1 MREHI
6 YCRNYRLSYEKR
18 LKKAV
23 RRQRLRKLMYGALQ
37 AVAVLIV
44 PTVIIMV
51 AANYSNNQEDISS
64 EVNSFDEHFEITE
77 AAGITDGNVVI
88 PDFPVLNIQPNPET
102 DEDISEK
109 SDEKEEYGYP
119 EELMEMLD
127 KYPETIDFVMEY
139 PNKKDIPPAG
149 NVGYVQPGEIPLL
162 IQWDD
167 RWGYEKYGDFII
179 ATDGCGP
186 TILAMVIVG
195 LTGDISV
202 TPYTVA
208 CFAEENNYYEPG
220 VGSKWTL
227 MTDGAQNFGVVGTE
241 LVLCESVIYSELEQ
255 GKPII
260 CSVGAGDFTT
270 NGHFIVLT
278 GVQDGKIKVND
289 PNSRINSNKLWDYET
304 LESQIINLWSYTV
317 Q

>member
-6 YCRNYRLSYEKR
+6 YCRDYKLSYEKR
-18 LKKAV
+18 LRKAV

-37 AVAVLIV
+37 AVSVLIA

-51 AANYSNNQEDISS
+51 AVNYSDRKSDFSTI
-64 EVNSFDEHFEITE
+64 VKSFDERLGITA
-77 AAGITDGNVVI
+77 AAGITDGDIVI
-88 PDFPVLNIQPNPET
+88 PGLPFLDT
-102 DEDISEK
+102 DEESDAKKDISEVK
-109 SDEKEEYGYP
+109 DDKEEYGYP
-119 EELMEMLD
+119 DKLMEMLD
-127 KYPETIDFVMEY
+127 KYPETIDFVLEY
-139 PNKKDIPPAG
+139 PNKKDIIPAG
-149 NVGYVQPGEIPLL
+149 NVGYVRPGEVPLL

-186 TILAMVIVG
+186 TSLAMVVVG

-208 CFAEENNYYEPG
+208 CFAEENGYYEPG

-227 MTDGAQNFGVVGTE
+227 MTDGAQHFGVVGTE
-241 LVLCESVIYSELEQ
+241 LALCESVVYSELEA
-255 GKPII
+255 GNPII

-278 GVQDGKIKVND
+278 GVQEGKIKVND

-304 LESQIINLWSYTV
+304 LESQIINLWVYTE